1 VNTLFLD
8 TETFS
13 PVPITHG
20 THAYAE
26 QAEVI
31 LVSLAV
37 DDDPVQVWDTS
48 DPERRGSQLA
58 SLQHMVDLADEVV
71 LHNSHFDRTVLRHCG
86 VKIPVDKI
94 TDTMVLALQ
103 HSLPASLAMLCDVLG
118 VPQDKAK
125 DKAGKKLIQL
135 LTKPR
140 PKNVKL
146 RRATRETHPD
156 EWQAFIEYARLDV
169 DAMRDVYRRL
179 PRWNNSGRERN
190 LWLADQAIND
200 RGVAVDRDLARSAQ
214 RAFER
219 TTRALAAR
227 TARLTG
233 GVVASLTQRQK
244 LLDYLAVHHNFVP
257 EDMTKGT
264 VAALLKGDL
273 DPKVRELLEIR
284 QQASATS
291 PAKYDVIL
299 NAASTDGRL
308 RGTIQFCGASRTGR
322 DAGRIFQPQ
331 NLPRPV
337 LKPDVIEQGI
347 EAMKLD
353 CEDLLFGN
361 VSELCSSAV
370 RGCLVAPPGR
380 KLVVADLSNI
390 EGRVLAWLAGEDW
403 KVRAFYD
410 FDRGTGHDLYKLTAG
425 RILNKDPGDIT
436 RDERQVSGKVPELA
450 CLGPD
455 TRVLTSNGV
464 KAITKVTTD
473 DLLWDGEQ
481 WVTHTGLLDRGQKQ
495 TIWLDGAEMT
505 ADHLV
510 LVNETWLSAQT
521 AASSPNFRDQAL
533 ATGAE
538 SLRSS
543 GWTSEPKAVCA
554 SSSCNVHVAQRL
566 TALMSAIGAKAPAL
580 AATPAPSVPQESG
593 PNRGFDMRMSAPT
606 MHTDV
611 ACVTAYRLASIGAT
625 TPTTTP
631 TPIMAAGVSM
641 STSHGELTGRHISRI
656 LSHWMAGIGPNW
668 NWTELITTGVTSRV
682 ISVSSENE
690 PIVTTCDMYEPC
702 SSAST
707 NLRRVYD
714 IANAGP
720 RNRFTI
726 LTDTGALVVHNCG
739 YQGSVGAFAAMGAL
753 YGVVM
758 PEEEALEIVQ
768 AWRKQHPM
776 IVRLWYD
783 VERAALSAL
792 KKPDDEFAVRSLRL
806 SVKRWNGQDWLC
818 IKLPSGRYLCY
829 PNAHRDWSRT
839 LANGETMHGP
849 IGYDG
854 IDQYT
859 KQWTSLGTYGGKLVE
874 NIVQAVARDIFM
886 GGMLRA
892 EAEGYP
898 VVIRVHDELIC
909 ETPDDPA
916 FTVAALS
923 DIMTR
928 GESWTTGL
936 PLAAAGHEMHRYAKL
951 D

>member
-1 VNTLFLD
+1 MTTLFLD

-26 QAEVI
+26 EAEVI

-48 DPERRGSQLA
+48 DPERRGSQLS
-58 SLQHMVDLADEVV
+58 SLQHMIDIADEIVI
-71 LHNSHFDRTVLRHCG
+71 HNSHFDRTVLRHCG
-86 VKIPVDKI
+86 VNIPVDKI

-103 HSLPASLAMLCDVLG
+103 HSLPASLGMLCDVLG

-156 EWQAFIEYARLDV
+156 EWRAFIEYARLDV
-169 DAMRDVYRRL
+169 DAMRDVYRRM
-179 PRWNNSGRERN
+179 PRWNNSDRERS

-200 RGVAVDRDLARSAQ
+200 RGVAVDRDLARSATG
-214 RAFER
+214 AFER

-264 VAALLKGDL
+264 VTALLKGDL

-291 PAKYDVIL
+291 PAKYGVIL

-308 RGTIQFCGASRTGR
+308 RGVIQFCGASRTGR

-331 NLPRPV
+331 NLPRPA

-353 CEDLLFGN
+353 CEDLLFDN
-361 VSELCSSAV
+361 VSELCSSSV
-370 RGCLVAPPGR
+370 RGCLVAETGR

-403 KVRAFYD
+403 KVKAFYD
-410 FDRGTGHDLYKLTAG
+410 FDRGVGHDLYKITAG
-425 RILNKDPGDIT
+425 RILVKDPGDIT
-436 RDERQVSGKVPELA
+436 KDERQLQGKVPELA
-450 CLGPD
+450 G
-455 TRVLTSNGV
+455 GY
-464 KAITKVTTD
+464 
-473 DLLWDGEQ
+473 G
-481 WVTHTGLLDRGQKQ
+481 
-495 TIWLDGAEMT
+495 GA
-505 ADHLV
+505 V
-510 LVNETWLSAQT
+510 
-521 AASSPNFRDQAL
+521 
-533 ATGAE
+533 G
-538 SLRSS
+538 
-543 GWTSEPKAVCA
+543 
-554 SSSCNVHVAQRL
+554 
-566 TALMSAIGAKAPAL
+566 
-580 AATPAPSVPQESG
+580 
-593 PNRGFDMRMSAPT
+593 
-606 MHTDV
+606 
-611 ACVTAYRLASIGAT
+611 AYRKMGGPVFDA
-625 TPTTTP
+625 
-631 TPIMAAGVSM
+631 M
-641 STSHGELTGRHISRI
+641 SDDEIQI
-656 LSHWMAGIGPNW
+656 
-668 NWTELITTGVTSRV
+668 
-682 ISVSSENE
+682 
-690 PIVTTCDMYEPC
+690 
-702 SSAST
+702 
-707 NLRRVYD
+707 
-714 IANAGP
+714 
-720 RNRFTI
+720 
-726 LTDTGALVVHNCG
+726 
-739 YQGSVGAFAAMGAL
+739 
-753 YGVVM
+753 
-758 PEEEALEIVQ
+758 IVQ
-768 AWRKQHPM
+768 AWRKQHPAT
-776 IVRLWYD
+776 VSLWYA
-783 VERAALSAL
+783 VERAA
-792 KKPDDEFAVRSLRL
+792 KAVIGEPETVREVRGLRFDM
-806 SVKRWNGQDWLC
+806 KDGWLR
-818 IKLPSGRYLCY
+818 IRLPSGRYLSY
-829 PNAHRDWSRT
+829 PNVT
-839 LANGETMHGP
+839 LEDGQ
-849 IGYDG
+849 IWYDG
-854 IDQYT
+854 ICQFT
-859 KQWTSLGTYGGKLVE
+859 KQWKRLDTYYGKLVE
-874 NIVQAVARDIFM
+874 NIVQAIARDIFM
-886 GGMLRA
+886 GGMRRA
-892 EAEGYP
+892 EQAGYP

>member
-1 VNTLFLD
+1 VTTLFLD

-26 QAEVI
+26 EAEVI

-48 DPERRGSQLA
+48 DPERRGSQLS
-58 SLQHMVDLADEVV
+58 SLQHMIDIADEIVI
-71 LHNSHFDRTVLRHCG
+71 HNSHFDRTVLRHCG
-86 VKIPVDKI
+86 VNIPVDKI

-103 HSLPASLAMLCDVLG
+103 HSLPASLGMLCDVLG

-156 EWQAFIEYARLDV
+156 EWRAFIEYARLDV
-169 DAMRDVYRRL
+169 DAMRDVYRRM
-179 PRWNNSGRERN
+179 PRWNNSDRERS

-200 RGVAVDRDLARSAQ
+200 RGVAVDRDLARSATG
-214 RAFER
+214 AFER

-264 VAALLKGDL
+264 VTALLKGDL

-291 PAKYDVIL
+291 PAKYGVIL

-308 RGTIQFCGASRTGR
+308 RGVIQFCGASRTGR

-331 NLPRPV
+331 NLPRPA

-353 CEDLLFGN
+353 CEDLLFDN
-361 VSELCSSAV
+361 VSELCSSSV
-370 RGCLVAPPGR
+370 RGCLVAETGR

-403 KVRAFYD
+403 KVKAFYD
-410 FDRGTGHDLYKLTAG
+410 FDRGVGHDLYKITAG
-425 RILNKDPGDIT
+425 RILVKDPGDIT
-436 RDERQVSGKVPELA
+436 KDERQLQGKVPELA
-450 CLGPD
+450 G
-455 TRVLTSNGV
+455 GY
-464 KAITKVTTD
+464 
-473 DLLWDGEQ
+473 G
-481 WVTHTGLLDRGQKQ
+481 
-495 TIWLDGAEMT
+495 GA
-505 ADHLV
+505 V
-510 LVNETWLSAQT
+510 
-521 AASSPNFRDQAL
+521 
-533 ATGAE
+533 G
-538 SLRSS
+538 
-543 GWTSEPKAVCA
+543 
-554 SSSCNVHVAQRL
+554 
-566 TALMSAIGAKAPAL
+566 
-580 AATPAPSVPQESG
+580 
-593 PNRGFDMRMSAPT
+593 
-606 MHTDV
+606 
-611 ACVTAYRLASIGAT
+611 AYRKMGGPVFDA
-625 TPTTTP
+625 
-631 TPIMAAGVSM
+631 M
-641 STSHGELTGRHISRI
+641 SDDEIQI
-656 LSHWMAGIGPNW
+656 
-668 NWTELITTGVTSRV
+668 
-682 ISVSSENE
+682 
-690 PIVTTCDMYEPC
+690 
-702 SSAST
+702 
-707 NLRRVYD
+707 
-714 IANAGP
+714 
-720 RNRFTI
+720 
-726 LTDTGALVVHNCG
+726 
-739 YQGSVGAFAAMGAL
+739 
-753 YGVVM
+753 
-758 PEEEALEIVQ
+758 IVQ
-768 AWRKQHPM
+768 AWRKQHPAT
-776 IVRLWYD
+776 VSLWYA
-783 VERAALSAL
+783 VERAA
-792 KKPDDEFAVRSLRL
+792 KAVIGEPETVREVRGLRFDM
-806 SVKRWNGQDWLC
+806 KDGWLR
-818 IKLPSGRYLCY
+818 IRLPSGRYLSY
-829 PNAHRDWSRT
+829 PNVT
-839 LANGETMHGP
+839 LEDGQ
-849 IGYDG
+849 IWYDG
-854 IDQYT
+854 ICQFT
-859 KQWTSLGTYGGKLVE
+859 KQWKRLDTYYGKLVE
-874 NIVQAVARDIFM
+874 NIVQAIARDIFM
-886 GGMLRA
+886 GGMRRA
-892 EAEGYP
+892 EQAGYP

>member
-1 VNTLFLD
+1 MPTLFLD
-8 TETFS
+8 TETYS
-13 PVPITHG
+13 TVPITHG

-26 QAEVI
+26 GAEI
-31 LVSLAV
+31 MLVPWAW
-37 DDDPVQVWDTS
+37 DDEPVAVWDTQ
-48 DPERRGSQLA
+48 DMLDWRDL
-58 SLQHMVDLADEVV
+58 LQRMIDKADEVV
-71 LHNSHFDRTVLRHCG
+71 LHNSHFDRTVLRHNG

-94 TDTMVLALQ
+94 TDTMVIALQ
-103 HSLPASLAMLCDVLG
+103 HSLSASLGALCDVLQ

-146 RRATRETHPD
+146 RRATRETHPN

-179 PRWNNSGRERN
+179 PRWNCGVRERN
-190 LWLADQAIND
+190 LWIADQRIND
-200 RGVAVDRDLARSAQ
+200 RGVAVDRSLARSAL
-214 RAFER
+214 RAFQR
-219 TTRALAAR
+219 TSGTLAAR
-227 TARLTG
+227 TANLTG

-244 LLDYLAVHHNFVP
+244 LMDYLAVHYNFVP
-257 EDMTKGT
+257 DDMTKGT
-264 VAALLKGDL
+264 VAALLKTDL
-273 DPKVRELLEIR
+273 HPVVRELLEIR

-291 PAKYDVIL
+291 PAKYNVIL
-299 NAASTDGRL
+299 NAASSDDRL

-331 NLPRPV
+331 NLPRPA
-337 LKPDVIEQGI
+337 LKPGVIEQGI

-353 CEDLLFGN
+353 CEDLLFDN

-370 RGCLVAPPGR
+370 RGCLVAESGN

-403 KVRAFYD
+403 KVEAFYD
-410 FDRGTGHDLYKLTAG
+410 FDRGVGHDLYKLTAG
-425 RILNKDPGDIT
+425 RILGKEPGDIT
-436 RDERQVSGKVPELA
+436 KEERQVSGKVPELA

-481 WVTHTGLLDRGQKQ
+481 WVTHTGLLDQGQKQ
-495 TIWLDGAEMT
+495 TLWFDGVEMT
-505 ADHLV
+505 ADHQV
-510 LVNETWLSAQT
+510 LVGSIWQSAQT
-521 AASSPNFRDQAL
+521 VVSSPNFRDQAL

-538 SLRSS
+538 SLKSS
-543 GWTSEPKAVCA
+543 GWTSALKAACA
-554 SSSCNVHVAQRL
+554 NSLSSVLAAQRP
-566 TALMSAIGAKAPAL
+566 TALMSAIGERVPAL
-580 AATPAPSVPQESG
+580 VATLALNAPVAAGPSRGSG
-593 PNRGFDMRMSAPT
+593 TQMSALT
-606 MHTDV
+606 TVTDAV
-611 ACVTAYRLASIGAT
+611 CATASRLASTAAT
-625 TPTTTP
+625 TPTTKRTL
-631 TPIMAAGVSM
+631 TMGDVASTFTSRGAPI
-641 STSHGELTGRHISRI
+641 EPLISRI
-656 LSHWMAGIGPNW
+656 WSRLMAGIDLSLS
-668 NWTELITTGVTSRV
+668 WTELMSTGVTSRV
-682 ISVSSENE
+682 ISVSSEDE
-690 PIVTTCDMYEPC
+690 PIVTTCDVFQNC
-702 SSAST
+702 NDVST
-707 NLRRVYD
+707 SLRPVYD

-726 LTDTGALVVHNCG
+726 LTDSGALVVHNCG
-739 YQGSVGAFAAMGAL
+739 YQGSVGAFAAMGAI

-758 PEEEALEIVQ
+758 PEEEALAIVQ

-776 IVRLWYD
+776 IVRFWYD
-783 VERAALSAL
+783 VERAAIKAL
-792 KKPDDEFAVRSLRL
+792 NNPEDVFDVRALRIAV
-806 SVKRWNGQDWLC
+806 KQWMGKDWLC

-829 PNAHRDWSRT
+829 PNAHLDWRREV
-839 LANGETMHGP
+839 NGIVMTGP

-854 IDQYT
+854 VDQFT
-859 KQWTSLGTYGGKLVE
+859 KQWLSLGTYGGKLVE

-898 VVIRVHDELIC
+898 VCVRVHDELIC

-928 GESWTTGL
+928 GESWSAGL
-936 PLAAAGHEMHRYAKL
+936 PLAAAGHEMYRYAKL

>member
-1 VNTLFLD
+1 MNTLFLD

-26 QAEVI
+26 QAEVM
-31 LVSLAV
+31 LVPWAWN
-37 DDDPVQVWDTS
+37 DEPVEVWDTQDVS
-48 DPERRGSQLA
+48 VVWRET
-58 SLQHMVDLADEVV
+58 LQGLIDLADEVV

-156 EWQAFIEYARLDV
+156 EWHAFIEYARLDV

-179 PRWNNSGRERN
+179 PRWNNSGRERH

-403 KVRAFYD
+403 KVQAFYD

-450 CLGPD
+450 C
-455 TRVLTSNGV
+455 
-464 KAITKVTTD
+464 
-473 DLLWDGEQ
+473 
-481 WVTHTGLLDRGQKQ
+481 
-495 TIWLDGAEMT
+495 
-505 ADHLV
+505 
-510 LVNETWLSAQT
+510 
-521 AASSPNFRDQAL
+521 
-533 ATGAE
+533 
-538 SLRSS
+538 
-543 GWTSEPKAVCA
+543 
-554 SSSCNVHVAQRL
+554 
-566 TALMSAIGAKAPAL
+566 
-580 AATPAPSVPQESG
+580 
-593 PNRGFDMRMSAPT
+593 
-606 MHTDV
+606 
-611 ACVTAYRLASIGAT
+611 
-625 TPTTTP
+625 
-631 TPIMAAGVSM
+631 
-641 STSHGELTGRHISRI
+641 
-656 LSHWMAGIGPNW
+656 
-668 NWTELITTGVTSRV
+668 
-682 ISVSSENE
+682 
-690 PIVTTCDMYEPC
+690 
-702 SSAST
+702 
-707 NLRRVYD
+707 
-714 IANAGP
+714 
-720 RNRFTI
+720 
-726 LTDTGALVVHNCG
+726 G

-758 PEEEALEIVQ
+758 PEGEALEIVQ

-829 PNAHRDWSRT
+829 PNAHTDWSRT

-898 VVIRVHDELIC
+898 VCIRVHDELIC